1 MDAKPKQK
9 LIIITGPTGAGKTKI
24 SIEIAKRIDG
34 EIISADSVQVY
45 RGMDIGSAKITKEE
59 MQGIPHHLI
68 DVLDPEENF
77 DVTIFQKMAEDAI
90 ADIASRGR
98 IPILAGGTGFYVQA
112 LRKGVDFKDE
122 EDGRGE
128 IRKSLE
134 EEAASLGKEAFHD
147 KLKEIDPVSFEKI
160 PAGNIKRVVRA
171 LEFYQIHGYPI
182 SEHNETEKLKK
193 SRYDDVCFV
202 LTNERSRLYDAINRR
217 VDQMVN
223 DGLINE
229 VRSLKE
235 RGLTRENQSM
245 LGIGYKEVMEYLD
258 GEISEEEAVEKIKL
272 NTRHFAKRQ
281 FTFFKALP
289 DVIWYD
295 KSDYENPDMEIAE
308 DMLKRIEQMGIEIKN
323 TPG

>member
-147 KLKEIDPVSFEKI
+147 KLKEIDPVSFEII

-182 SEHNETEKLKK
+182 SEHTGAWI
-193 SRYDDVCFV
+193 R
-202 LTNERSRLYDAINRR
+202 
-217 VDQMVN
+217 
-223 DGLINE
+223 
-229 VRSLKE
+229 
-235 RGLTRENQSM
+235 
-245 LGIGYKEVMEYLD
+245 
-258 GEISEEEAVEKIKL
+258 
-272 NTRHFAKRQ
+272 
-281 FTFFKALP
+281 
-289 DVIWYD
+289 W
-295 KSDYENPDMEIAE
+295 
-308 DMLKRIEQMGIEIKN
+308 
-323 TPG
+323 